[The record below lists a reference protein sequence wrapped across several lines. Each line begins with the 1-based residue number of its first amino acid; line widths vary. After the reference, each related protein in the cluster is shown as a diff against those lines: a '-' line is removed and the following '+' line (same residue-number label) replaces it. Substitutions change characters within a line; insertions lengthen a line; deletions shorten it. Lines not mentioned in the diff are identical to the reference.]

1 MTEPRPSFEE
11 LGDELRSLGANLRK
25 VLQAAWESDER
36 RSAQEQVERGLDDLA
51 RTLRTAGQEFA
62 ASPTGQRLR
71 EDVRDLHERMRN
83 SEVDTRVRDELL
95 SALRRVN
102 EELSKAAAARTSTPP
117 AEGSSTPEETP

>member
-1 MTEPRPSFEE
+1 MTEPRSSFDD
-11 LGDELRSLGANLRK
+11 LGDELRSLGANLRN

-36 RSAQEQVERGLDDLA
+36 RAAQEQVERGLDDLA

-71 EDVRDLHERMRN
+71 EDVRDLHDRMRN
-83 SEVDTRVRDELL
+83 SELDTRVRDELL

-102 EELSKAAAARTSTPP
+102 EELSKAAAARTPTPP
-117 AEGSSTPEETP
+117 ADGPGKPEGTP